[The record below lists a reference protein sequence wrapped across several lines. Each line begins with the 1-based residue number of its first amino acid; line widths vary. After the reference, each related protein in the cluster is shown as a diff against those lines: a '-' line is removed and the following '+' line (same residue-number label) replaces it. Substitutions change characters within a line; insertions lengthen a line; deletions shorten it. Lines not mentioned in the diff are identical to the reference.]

1 MSLKA
6 TSILCKWLN
15 QDTVFDSSAG
25 GKRKWGKNKPSHW
38 VLGIRLMIWYD
49 SHLLHV
55 WYIYLHLNKFKPNF
69 GKYFSYMEQTWDL
82 LLNFQVKG
90 LLGPRPRWQSKDRRN
105 ARQDFTEA
113 GQKVLKQWSKH
124 PVARMGNSPGKKRIP
139 HTVTCHGLVCWWTF
153 TGTMEIYM
161 NILHLDAP
169 KLRMAQWSDAHTVD
183 GRNPAPPGIHKPCK

>member
-124 PVARMGNSPGKKRIP
+124 PVARMGNSPGKKTDTSYSHVPWIGMLMNFHWYYGNLHEYSAFGCPKASDGAVIRC
-139 HTVTCHGLVCWWTF
+139 TYCWWKKSCT
-153 TGTMEIYM
+153 TWDT
-161 NILHLDAP
+161 
-169 KLRMAQWSDAHTVD
+169 
-183 GRNPAPPGIHKPCK
+183 